1 MISLKEVHVEIIGPE
16 PPCVRCQAVRKIV
29 ETVAEKLKSSGISVK
44 VEKLNITSGEG
55 CKEIRGFI
63 IAGLGDQRG
72 CQIAGCG
79 SKRGRSGETI
89 ARGCAIKAA

>member
-44 VEKLNITSGEG
+44 IEKLNITSGKVARKYGVLSSPALAINGVVKLQGVVPSEG
-55 CKEIRGFI
+55 EVEKLLRE
-63 IAGLGDQRG
+63 
-72 CQIAGCG
+72 
-79 SKRGRSGETI
+79 
-89 ARGCAIKAA
+89 AAQ